1 MASCTLSMTTMQQH
15 QPRNSLSI
23 HTITRSTAKIAVLA
37 MALAL
42 GGCANKAPPPL
53 YGWQGFEKNLDTYFR
68 QDTESLDTQAKLMED
83 DLQKIRA
90 AGQATPPGFMAHLGL
105 LYGKQGDL
113 VRFQQH
119 LEIEKQQFP
128 ESETFVDFLLRKFK
142 SN

>member
-1 MASCTLSMTTMQQH
+1 
-15 QPRNSLSI
+15 
-23 HTITRSTAKIAVLA
+23 
-37 MALAL
+37 
-42 GGCANKAPPPL
+42 
-53 YGWQGFEKNLDTYFR
+53 
-68 QDTESLDTQAKLMED
+68 MED